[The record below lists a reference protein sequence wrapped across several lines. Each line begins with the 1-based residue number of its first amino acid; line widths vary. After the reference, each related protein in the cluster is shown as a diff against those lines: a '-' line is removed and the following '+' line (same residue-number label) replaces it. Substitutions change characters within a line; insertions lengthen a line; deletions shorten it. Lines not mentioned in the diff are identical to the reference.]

1 MTRAKWGV
9 AGLTGLVVALGV
21 AASLWYGVPS
31 LRAESDGGEA
41 AANGEAWLG
50 VVAVPISE
58 NAAAFLGIP
67 KGLRVVALASEGPA
81 RDRVI
86 RGDTITAI
94 DGFPLTDLRDL
105 TREIAARG
113 PGATVSL
120 SLVRGGAPLE
130 VELVLAARPDAA
142 EHPGGLAGLQEA
154 FDRALSG
161 QLVFET
167 AGGETRTVA
176 FVTGSVVAV
185 DGASITVAPAD
196 GSAERAYPL
205 SPNAWVWMDGAPVA
219 AGQYAGL
226 VGARAKVATVD
237 GVADAVVAGSLF
249 PPVLEAL
256 GGLFGGGDPDG
267 AGGLGALRGLFEG
280 VDSGAT
286 FQ

>member
-1 MTRAKWGV
+1 MTRTKWGV
-9 AGLTGLVVALGV
+9 AGLTGLVVALAV

-41 AANGEAWLG
+41 AASGEAWLG

-94 DGFPLTDLRDL
+94 DDFPLTGLSDL
-105 TREIAARG
+105 TREIATRG
-113 PGATVSL
+113 PGVTVSL
-120 SLVRGGAPLE
+120 SLVRGGSPLD

-167 AGGETRTVA
+167 ADGGTRTVA
-176 FVTGSVVAV
+176 FVTGSVVAA
-185 DGASITVAPAD
+185 DGAAITVAPAD
-196 GSAERAYPL
+196 GSADRAYPL

-226 VGARAKVATVD
+226 TGARAKVVTVD
-237 GVADAVVAGSLF
+237 GVVEAVVAGSLF

-256 GGLFGGGDPDG
+256 EGLLGDGGP
-267 AGGLGALRGLFEG
+267 GGLGALRGLFEG
-280 VDSGAT
+280 VDPGAAL
-286 FQ
+286 Q